1 MKEDIQIIT
10 NGTESIK
17 KNSAKV
23 KKNYELAILLH
34 KKKDNILKQSRK
46 KLKIGILLKN
56 LKIIKKK
63 NTTKSIILFD
73 IVSNIL

>member
-23 KKNYELAILLH
+23 KKNYELAILIH

-63 NTTKSIILFD
+63 IQL
-73 IVSNIL
+73 

>member
-23 KKNYELAILLH
+23 KKNYELAILIH

-56 LKIIKKK
+56 LIIIKKK
-63 NTTKSIILFD
+63 IQLNL
-73 IVSNIL
+73 L

>member
-23 KKNYELAILLH
+23 KKNYELAILIH

-56 LKIIKKK
+56 LKIIKK
-63 NTTKSIILFD
+63 IQL
-73 IVSNIL
+73 